1 MKINKDSV
9 FEIYLD
15 SIDSEYDE
23 EENRYK
29 NLTIKRKIISFNV
42 IGMELLA
49 KYGFIE
55 DFIKGSNQLYNF
67 VGEDGPESIFGLDLV
82 GCNSSDKENY
92 SKQIRET
99 FVSYLNYLLP
109 VMKDEMDSIFQSSEE
124 MENMILDFAKSMSQ
138 LIDGTLD
145 PDVKAIDLSYEVF
158 KIPFN
163 KYASDDMKE
172 AMDKFYSSLN

>member
-1 MKINKDSV
+1 
-9 FEIYLD
+9 
-15 SIDSEYDE
+15 
-23 EENRYK
+23 
-29 NLTIKRKIISFNV
+29 
-42 IGMELLA
+42 
-49 KYGFIE
+49 
-55 DFIKGSNQLYNF
+55 
-67 VGEDGPESIFGLDLV
+67 
-82 GCNSSDKENY
+82 
-92 SKQIRET
+92 
-99 FVSYLNYLLP
+99 
-109 VMKDEMDSIFQSSEE
+109 MKDEMDSIFQSSAE

>member
-67 VGEDGPESIFGLDLV
+67 VGEDGSRI
-82 GCNSSDKENY
+82 Y
-92 SKQIRET
+92 IWIR
-99 FVSYLNYLLP
+99 FSR
-109 VMKDEMDSIFQSSEE
+109 MQFIR
-124 MENMILDFAKSMSQ
+124 
-138 LIDGTLD
+138 
-145 PDVKAIDLSYEVF
+145 
-158 KIPFN
+158 
-163 KYASDDMKE
+163 
-172 AMDKFYSSLN
+172 